1 MKKRLTRI
9 SLIFFLVAAF
19 HPCALAGG
27 MFGPPQTISRIAGGL
42 NTSIGY
48 RYHTDTY
55 KNHYHHKMK
64 QNVIYSQVA
73 WGMSG
78 IWEVYG
84 RLGFADMRM
93 PDMFL
98 YGPSVVDNYEKDFRD
113 TWHFMGTAGAK
124 VFYPVNR
131 FFGLGAFI
139 QGSFNP
145 GKYTDETILHD
156 NGSPILAKLK
166 IKNMWD
172 INFGGG
178 LQFTL
183 PYDIRTYAGPFVY
196 FARADA
202 RMSHNIPGLPF
213 GTEKTFLK
221 NKSPG
226 GGYFGA
232 DIPLIRGFRLNIEGQ
247 YTSRFSAGAAISYV
261 Y

>member
-1 MKKRLTRI
+1 MKKQLTATI
-9 SLIFFLVAAF
+9 LIFLLMVLIPHAN
-19 HPCALAGG
+19 AGG
-27 MFGPPQTISRIAGGL
+27 MFGPPQTISKVAGGL

-55 KNHYHHKMK
+55 KNHHHHKMK
-64 QNVIYSQVA
+64 QNVIYSQVG

-98 YGPSVVDNYEKDFRD
+98 YGPSVVDNYEKDYRD
-113 TWHFMGTAGAK
+113 TWQFMGTAGAK
-124 VFYPVNR
+124 VFYPINR

-145 GKYTDETILHD
+145 GKYKDETTLHD
-156 NGSPILAKLK
+156 NGSSMLAELK

-202 RMSHNIPGLPF
+202 RFSVDMPGLPF
-213 GTEKTFLK
+213 GTDKTVLK
-221 NKSPG
+221 NRSPV

-232 DIPLIRGFRLNIEGQ
+232 DIPLIKGFRLNIEGQ
-247 YTSRFSAGAAISYV
+247 YTDRFSVGAAVAYV
-261 Y
+261 F